1 MSQHD
6 TLMRHLALLRMIP
19 RHPHKRATTT
29 LHERLIEEGFTL
41 TPRSLQR
48 DLERLSTRFSAHL
61 RQFGKALSLVLRRQ
75 LRQ

>member
-29 LHERLIEEGFTL
+29 LHERLIEEGFAL
-41 TPRSLQR
+41 TPRS
-48 DLERLSTRFSAHL
+48 
-61 RQFGKALSLVLRRQ
+61 
-75 LRQ
+75 